1 MNSFP
6 IEITVFNGPY
16 AFHTSYV
23 LHLKYCFYF
32 DLWNL
37 IKLYILKFKSHYYLA
52 FSILKK
58 KKKRS
63 HKTKKRHQNTP
74 KTPVIA

>member
-58 KKKRS
+58 KKKEA
-63 HKTKKRHQNTP
+63 TKPKSDI
-74 KTPVIA
+74 KTPPKPQ